1 MVHQLRAHDRV
12 RAREA
17 SLMAVVQRRIGAIV
31 GRRSIVSAQLVGVP
45 EFQRTMATLEKQ
57 VFPTATSRALNLV
70 ATKMRTAMVKRVA
83 REMGLKQKDVREGTR
98 LIKATPKRDTALL
111 EFRGRAFNLI
121 RFKARQTKKGVT
133 ASPWGKRQLIP
144 HAFIATMP
152 QGGRIVVIR
161 RLRAGKRVGRLP
173 LDAWLGPGIAKTAA
187 ADELGREREKVM
199 RDVYPVELERQL
211 DLLVTQLLARQRRA
225 DFKARG
231 GA

>member
-1 MVHQLRAHDRV
+1 MAV
-12 RAREA
+12 RAR
-17 SLMAVVQRRIGAIV
+17 SGAIT

-45 EFQRTMATLEKQ
+45 EFNRAMATLEKQ
-57 VFPTATSRALNLV
+57 VFPTATARALNLV
-70 ATKMRTAMVKRVA
+70 ASKMRTAMVKRVSE
-83 REMGLKQKDVREGTR
+83 EMGVQQKVVRSRTK
-98 LIKATPKRDTALL
+98 LTKATPKRDTALL

-121 RFKARQTKKGVT
+121 EFKARQTKRGVS

-161 RLRAGKRVGRLP
+161 RLRGGTRVPRLP
-173 LDAWLGPGIAKTAA
+173 IDAWLGPGIAKTAA
-187 ADELGREREKVM
+187 ADELQSERQRIM

-225 DFKARG
+225 DFRARG